1 MNGVFFGSCAV
12 RAASI
17 VHLRRFVLRPGENEV
32 VSSANDELPWG
43 AAESTPDPTWRA
55 EPAPEWTSA
64 VGSAPVSTVR
74 TVSLTRL
81 YAEVGRAL
89 AVPGRVQVE
98 GDVHDRRV
106 TQQGA
111 IWFTLRDRAL
121 DLPVLIAG
129 GRARKSRI
137 IDGERVSVVGRVT
150 LQQRKVQIRME
161 AEEVLP
167 VGEGAVAALLVQ
179 VRARLAAEGL
189 IDRPRRPIPLLPCGI
204 GVVCGTDAAV
214 RRDIESV
221 VAVRYPGFPVRFL
234 ETTVQGAGAAE
245 SVRRAIDELVHSPDI
260 DVIVLA
266 RGGGSAVDLLPFSD
280 EDLCRTIAM
289 CPKPIVSAIGH
300 DGDRPVCDDVA
311 DLRCG
316 TPSIAAQAIVP
327 DRDALQSALD
337 RSWSDVARAMH
348 NRSLTS
354 QSRIGA
360 IRWESALDRRCA
372 ALQQSLSGIRWTDAL
387 DARAAR
393 ERVSLASVAWD
404 RVLPARCDAARRRV
418 DAIDPSTSL
427 RRRAA
432 DASNRLA
439 VLQAQMDAL
448 SPTRVLERGYAV
460 VRDRNGRVLRD
471 AANTSTGSALDIT
484 LAVGQLH
491 VEVRHVR

>member
-1 MNGVFFGSCAV
+1 MASMVSGGGVQAV
-12 RAASI
+12 LGN
-17 VHLRRFVLRPGENEV
+17 HLRRFVLSPGENEG
-32 VSSANDELPWG
+32 VSAANEELPWG
-43 AAESTPDPTWRA
+43 SAESAPDPLSHA
-55 EPAPEWTSA
+55 LPAPDWT
-64 VGSAPVSTVR
+64 VAPGPAPMSTVR

-89 AVPGRVQVE
+89 AAPGRVQVE

-121 DLPVLIAG
+121 DLPVLISG

-137 IDGERVSVVGRVT
+137 VDGERVSVVGRVT

-167 VGEGAVAALLVQ
+167 VGEGAVAALLIQ
-179 VRARLAAEGL
+179 VRSRLAAEGL
-189 IDRPRRPIPLLPCGI
+189 IDRPRRPIPMLPRGI

-214 RRDIESV
+214 RRDIEAV
-221 VAVRYPGFPVRFL
+221 VAARYPGFPVRFL
-234 ETTVQGAGAAE
+234 ETAVQGAGAAE
-245 SVRRAIDELVHSPDI
+245 SVRRAIDELVLAPDI

-280 EDLCRTIAM
+280 EDLCRAVAT
-289 CPKPIVSAIGH
+289 CPKPGVSALGP
-300 DGDRPVCDDVA
+300 DGDRPVCDDIA

-316 TPSIAAQAIVP
+316 TPSIAAQAVVP
-327 DRDALQSALD
+327 DRDALHRALD
-337 RSWSDVARAMH
+337 RSLADVARAMH
-348 NRSLTS
+348 NRSLG
-354 QSRIGA
+354 SRSRLGV

-372 ALQQSLSGIRWTDAL
+372 SLHQSLSGIRWSDAL
-387 DARAAR
+387 AARVAR
-393 ERVSLASVAWD
+393 ERVILASVAWD

-418 DAIDPSTSL
+418 DLIDPSSSL

-439 VLQAQMDAL
+439 VLQARMDAL

-460 VRDRNGRVLRD
+460 VRDSNGRVLRD
-471 AANTSTGSALDIT
+471 AAQTSSGSALDIT

-491 VEVRHVR
+491 VEVRNVR

>member
-1 MNGVFFGSCAV
+1 MDTA
-12 RAASI
+12 
-17 VHLRRFVLRPGENEV
+17 NE
-32 VSSANDELPWG
+32 ELPWG
-43 AAESTPDPTWRA
+43 TDG
-55 EPAPEWTSA
+55 PAPDSLPGQSLSPAWVDPPGA
-64 VGSAPVSTVR
+64 VPVSTVR

-89 AVPGRVQVE
+89 AAPGRVQVE

-121 DLPVLIAG
+121 DLPVLIAS

-137 IDGERVSVVGRVT
+137 VDGERVSVIGRVT

-167 VGEGAVAALLVQ
+167 VGEGAVAALLIQ
-179 VRARLAAEGL
+179 VRSRLAAEGL
-189 IDRPRRPIPLLPCGI
+189 IDRPRRPIPMLPRGI

-221 VAVRYPGFPVRFL
+221 VAVRFPGFPVRFV
-234 ETTVQGAGAAE
+234 ETTVQGAGAADA
-245 SVRRAIDELVHSPDI
+245 VRRAIEELVFASDT

-280 EDLCRTIAM
+280 EDLCRAIAT
-289 CPKPIVSAIGH
+289 CPKPVVSAIGH
-300 DGDRPVCDDVA
+300 DGDRPVCDDIA
-311 DLRCG
+311 DLRCA
-316 TPSIAAQAIVP
+316 TPSVAAQCVVP
-327 DRDALQSALD
+327 DRGALQSALD
-337 RSWSDVARAMH
+337 RSRGDVARAMH
-348 NRSLTS
+348 NRSVAARGGL
-354 QSRIGA
+354 GA

-372 ALQQSLSGIRWTDAL
+372 SLHQSLSGIRWTDAL

-393 ERVSLASVAWD
+393 ERVTLATVAWD
-404 RVLPARCDAARRRV
+404 RVLPFRCDAARRRME
-418 DAIDPSTSL
+418 AIDPSGSL
-427 RRRAA
+427 RRRTL

-439 VLQAQMDAL
+439 LLHAQIDAL
-448 SPTRVLERGYAV
+448 SPARVLERGYAV
-460 VRDRNGRVLRD
+460 VRDGSGRVLRD
-471 AANTSTGSALDIT
+471 ATQTSSGAALDIT

>member
-1 MNGVFFGSCAV
+1 MSTA
-12 RAASI
+12 
-17 VHLRRFVLRPGENEV
+17 NE
-32 VSSANDELPWG
+32 ELPWG
-43 AAESTPDPTWRA
+43 SAESIPGPTSPA
-55 EPAPEWTSA
+55 ESAPEWTA
-64 VGSAPVSTVR
+64 VVGSGPASSVR

-121 DLPVLIAG
+121 DLPVLISG

-137 IDGERVSVVGRVT
+137 VDGERVSVVGRVT

-167 VGEGAVAALLVQ
+167 VGEGAVAALLIQ
-179 VRARLAAEGL
+179 VRARLGAEGL
-189 IDRPRRPIPLLPCGI
+189 IDRPRRSIPMLPRGI

-221 VAVRYPGFPVRFL
+221 VAARYPGFPVRFL

-245 SVRRAIDELVHSPDI
+245 SVRRALDELVLSPDI

-280 EDLCRTIAM
+280 EDLCRAIAT
-289 CPKPIVSAIGH
+289 CPKPVVSAIGH
-300 DGDRPVCDDVA
+300 DGDRPVCDDIA

-316 TPSIAAQAIVP
+316 TPSIAAQAVVP
-327 DRDALQSALD
+327 DRDALRSALD
-337 RSWSDVARAMH
+337 RCLADVARAML
-348 NRSLTS
+348 NRSHGS
-354 QSRIGA
+354 GSRLGG

-372 ALQQSLSGIRWTDAL
+372 ALHQSLAGIRWTDAL
-387 DARAAR
+387 DARVAR
-393 ERVSLASVAWD
+393 ERVTLATLAWD
-404 RVLPARCDAARRRV
+404 RVLPARCDVARRRM
-418 DAIDPSTSL
+418 DATDPSSSL

-439 VLQAQMDAL
+439 VLHAQMDAL
-448 SPTRVLERGYAV
+448 SPSRVLERGYAV
-460 VRDRNGRVLRD
+460 VRDGNGRVLRD
-471 AANTSTGSALDIT
+471 AAQTSSGSALDIT

>member
-1 MNGVFFGSCAV
+1 MSTAD
-12 RAASI
+12 
-17 VHLRRFVLRPGENEV
+17 E
-32 VSSANDELPWG
+32 ELPWG
-43 AAESTPDPTWRA
+43 SAESTTDTTTRA
-55 EPAPEWTSA
+55 R
-64 VGSAPVSTVR
+64 SAPDWPAVVDSAPASMVR

-111 IWFTLRDRAL
+111 VWFTLRDRAL

-137 IDGERVSVVGRVT
+137 VDGERVSVVGRVT
-150 LQQRKVQIRME
+150 LQQRKLQIRME

-189 IDRPRRPIPLLPCGI
+189 IDRARRPIPILPCGI

-221 VAVRYPGFPVRFL
+221 VAVRFPGFPVRFL

-245 SVRRAIDELVHSPDI
+245 SVRRAIDELVLSADV

-280 EDLCRTIAM
+280 EDLCRAIAR
-289 CPKPIVSAIGH
+289 CPKPVVTAIGH

-327 DRDALQSALD
+327 DRGALQGALD
-337 RSWSDVARAMH
+337 RSWADVARAMH

-354 QSRIGA
+354 RSRLGG

-372 ALQQSLSGIRWTDAL
+372 ALHQSLSGIRWTDAL
-387 DARAAR
+387 DARVAR
-393 ERVSLASVAWD
+393 ERVTLATVAWD
-404 RVLPARCDAARRRV
+404 RVLPARCDAARRGV
-418 DAIDPSTSL
+418 DAIDPSSSL

-432 DASNRLA
+432 EASNRLA
-439 VLQAQMDAL
+439 VLRAQMDAL

-460 VRDRNGRVLRD
+460 VRDRDGRVLRD
-471 AANTSTGSALDIT
+471 AAQTSSGSALEIT

>member
-1 MNGVFFGSCAV
+1 MSTA
-12 RAASI
+12 
-17 VHLRRFVLRPGENEV
+17 NE
-32 VSSANDELPWG
+32 ELPW
-43 AAESTPDPTWRA
+43 AATESTNEPTSHVGSS
-55 EPAPEWTSA
+55 PEWTE
-64 VGSAPVSTVR
+64 GPAPASVSTVR

-89 AVPGRVQVE
+89 AVPGRIQVE

-111 IWFTLRDRAL
+111 VWFTLRDRAL

-137 IDGERVSVVGRVT
+137 VDGERVSVVGRVT

-161 AEEVLP
+161 AEEVVP
-167 VGEGAVAALLVQ
+167 VGEGAVAALLLQ

-189 IDRPRRPIPLLPCGI
+189 IDRPRRPIPVLPLGI

-221 VAVRYPGFPVRFL
+221 VAARFPGFPVRFL
-234 ETTVQGAGAAE
+234 ETTVQGTGAAE
-245 SVRRAIDELVHSPDI
+245 SVRRAIDELVLAVDI
-260 DVIVLA
+260 EVIVLA

-280 EDLCRTIAM
+280 EDLCRAIAS
-289 CPKPIVSAIGH
+289 CPKPVVSAIGH
-300 DGDRPVCDDVA
+300 DGDRPVCDDIA

-316 TPSIAAQAIVP
+316 TPSIAAQAVVP
-327 DRDALQSALD
+327 DRDVLRSALD
-337 RSWSDVARAMH
+337 RSFADVARAMH
-348 NRSLTS
+348 NRSLSSGS
-354 QSRIGA
+354 QLSGV
-360 IRWESALDRRCA
+360 RWESALDRRCA
-372 ALQQSLSGIRWTDAL
+372 ALHQSLAGIRWKDAL
-387 DARAAR
+387 DARVAR
-393 ERVSLASVAWD
+393 ERVTLSTVAWD

-418 DAIDPSTSL
+418 DAIDPSSSL

-432 DASNRLA
+432 DASTRLA
-439 VLQAQMDAL
+439 VLQARMDAL

-471 AANTSTGSALDIT
+471 AAQTSSGSALDIT

>member
-1 MNGVFFGSCAV
+1 MSTAD
-12 RAASI
+12 
-17 VHLRRFVLRPGENEV
+17 E
-32 VSSANDELPWG
+32 ELPWG
-43 AAESTPDPTWRA
+43 FAESPPG
-55 EPAPEWTSA
+55 PISPPELSPESTQA
-64 VGSAPVSTVR
+64 VGSATVSTVR

-111 IWFTLRDRAL
+111 VWFTLRDRAL
-121 DLPVLIAG
+121 DLPVLIAS

-137 IDGERVSVVGRVT
+137 VDGERVSVVGRVT

-161 AEEVLP
+161 AEEVVP
-167 VGEGAVAALLVQ
+167 VGEGAVAALLIQ

-189 IDRPRRPIPLLPCGI
+189 IDRPRRPIPILPRGI

-221 VAVRYPGFPVRFL
+221 VAVRFPGFPVRFV

-245 SVRRAIDELVHSPDI
+245 SVRRAIDELVLSPDI
-260 DVIVLA
+260 EVIVLA

-280 EDLCRTIAM
+280 EDLCRAIAT
-289 CPKPIVSAIGH
+289 CPKPVVSAIGH
-300 DGDRPVCDDVA
+300 DGDRPVCDDIA

-316 TPSIAAQAIVP
+316 TPSIAAQAVVP
-327 DRDALQSALD
+327 DLDALRSALD
-337 RSWSDVARAMH
+337 RSFDDVVRAMH
-348 NRSLTS
+348 NRSLS
-354 QSRIGA
+354 SRGRVGG

-372 ALQQSLSGIRWTDAL
+372 ALHQSLSGIRWTDAL
-387 DARAAR
+387 DARVAR
-393 ERVSLASVAWD
+393 ERVTLAAMAWD
-404 RVLPARCDAARRRV
+404 RVLPARCDAARRDV
-418 DAIDPSTSL
+418 DAIDPSSSL

-448 SPTRVLERGYAV
+448 SPSRVLERGYAV

-471 AANTSTGSALDIT
+471 AAQTSSGSALDIT